1 VRHCP
6 AHALRVV
13 DDRIEIIQER
23 CVQCGACVV
32 ECARFGY
39 KVRSDLPRV
48 KELLAGERQVVALL
62 ASEHIAAMYPL
73 TTPELEQSLRDAG
86 FIGVETTVLGEEM
99 VAAAYEV
106 VHEHGGAYPPRLRS
120 TCPVA
125 VEWVK
130 RFHPEFV
137 GALVNVVPPYI
148 AQARL
153 IRELYPEDVA
163 VVYISPCWAR
173 KDEVYSADLLGD
185 VDVAIGFDE
194 LRELLE
200 GAETPP
206 VAERTS
212 RHVRAAKEISA
223 TDGFPRRT
231 LRDSDLTDVDVR
243 TVRGLD
249 DIDNLL
255 TAIKRGETAPAVVDM
270 LACEG
275 CIDGPCVN
283 REISV
288 FAKRNI
294 DVAERQRQMP
304 PAVDSRT
311 FLAALPHVDLVRSF
325 EPQPAI
331 SRQPSEEE
339 IDAILAAGE
348 FFARDETID
357 CGVCG
362 YDTCVEHAAAIWLG
376 NSTWEMCLPL
386 ERKRLMRE
394 HDRLSQA
401 SMTDELTGLLN
412 RRALD
417 RRLAEE
423 IARADRYGTPLSLLV
438 LDLDRFKQ
446 VNDRLGHSAGDAMLR
461 AVGVLLRSEVRATDI
476 AARYGGDEFA
486 LVLPEVNK
494 TGAWAVAEKIR
505 ASFRTL
511 SVDTGGGVRTSTS
524 CSIGVATLGGDYT
537 DMDSLFNAADSALYT
552 AKEAGR
558 DRVELAAG

>member
-1 VRHCP
+1 
-6 AHALRVV
+6 
-13 DDRIEIIQER
+13 
-23 CVQCGACVV
+23 
-32 ECARFGY
+32 
-39 KVRSDLPRV
+39 
-48 KELLAGERQVVALL
+48 
-62 ASEHIAAMYPL
+62 M
-73 TTPELEQSLRDAG
+73 
-86 FIGVETTVLGEEM
+86 
-99 VAAAYEV
+99 
-106 VHEHGGAYPPRLRS
+106 
-120 TCPVA
+120 
-125 VEWVK
+125 
-130 RFHPEFV
+130 
-137 GALVNVVPPYI
+137 
-148 AQARL
+148 
-153 IRELYPEDVA
+153 A
-163 VVYISPCWAR
+163 VVYVSPCWAR

-200 GAETPP
+200 GVETSP
-206 VAERTS
+206 VAERTL

-231 LRDSDLTDVDVR
+231 LRDSNLTDVEVR

-325 EPQPAI
+325 EPEPAT

-376 NSTWEMCLPL
+376 NSTWTMCLPL

-537 DMDSLFNAADSALYT
+537 DMDSLFNAADSALYA